1 MSADRSTQPSGVRRA
16 TEVTYWEYM
25 RKADETK
32 ETLNSI
38 PTASIQTIKATENGK
53 IENPKNIKAVVVG
66 NKIVATV
73 SKNYKL
79 VQHKEAFSPIFNG
92 LHQTAMPYDFSLF
105 QTDTKA
111 FLSVFVDE
119 IGDNGSGIKLGFR
132 VINSIDGRNAI
143 TYALKAS
150 NVERQTT
157 IELVGYRLVCQ
168 NGMKIRVPLDQAEE
182 LKLEKNVIERVTKLV
197 TMATRIVHMG
207 DDQEIKQ
214 KMEAVQYV
222 VEALGLLKAPI
233 ERMIKK
239 AKHIKVD
246 EELCKKL
253 VSIYVGK
260 RMSGRILERFRSEPQ
275 TLWGVY
281 NACTWTASHGTTI
294 PTMNGLIEKPAIMLE
309 RELFR
314 KD

>member
-1 MSADRSTQPSGVRRA
+1 MK
-16 TEVTYWEYM
+16 EVTYWEYM

-79 VQHKEAFSPIFNG
+79 VQHREAFEPIFKG
-92 LHQTAMPYDFSLF
+92 LHMTAMPYDFSLF

-150 NVERQTT
+150 NIERQTT

-168 NGMKIRVPLDQAEE
+168 NGMKIRVPLDKADE
-182 LKLEKNVIERVTKLV
+182 LKLEKSVTERITKLV

-222 VEALGLLKAPI
+222 VEALGLLKEPI
-233 ERMIKK
+233 ENMIKK

-246 EELCKKL
+246 EEMAKKL
-253 VSIYVGK
+253 IAHYVGK
-260 RMSGRILERFRSEPQ
+260 RMSGRILEKFNSEEQ
-275 TLWGVY
+275 TLWGAY
-281 NACTWTASHGTTI
+281 NSITAVASHGCTI
-294 PTMNGLIEKPAIMLE
+294 PTMNGLLNKSAILLE
-309 RELFR
+309 QELFR
-314 KD
+314 KA